1 MEKIIWSNYV
11 DPLVLSMLY
20 NSVYNSCGGK
30 IDKVAEIHKFLQIE
44 NSLRLEKVRK
54 KLSVMVDNLIV
65 ERKLAIKNDIVFE
78 NVSVLNSY
86 MLSDCF
92 KSELPVVK
100 WYVHNE
106 NLKSIEQIEGGAI
119 YTTYRVLGKGITFD
133 ALLDKLDCSKDRNK
147 SFLAYSNPLGK
158 IVDNILLNSKGVGH
172 D

>member
-11 DPLVLSMLY
+11 DPLVLNMLY

-44 NSLRLEKVRK
+44 NSLRLEKIRK
-54 KLSVMVDNLIV
+54 MLLVMVDNYIV
-65 ERKLAIKNDIVFE
+65 KRMLTIKNGNVFE
-78 NVSVLNSY
+78 TISVLNSC

-106 NLKSIEQIEGGAI
+106 NLKSVEQIEDGAV
-119 YTTYRVLGKGITFD
+119 YSTYRVLGDITFN
-133 ALLDKLDCSKDRNK
+133 ALLDILSCSKDRK
-147 SFLAYSNPLGK
+147 ESFLTYSNPLGK
-158 IVDNILLNSKGVGH
+158 IVDSILLSDKG
-172 D
+172 